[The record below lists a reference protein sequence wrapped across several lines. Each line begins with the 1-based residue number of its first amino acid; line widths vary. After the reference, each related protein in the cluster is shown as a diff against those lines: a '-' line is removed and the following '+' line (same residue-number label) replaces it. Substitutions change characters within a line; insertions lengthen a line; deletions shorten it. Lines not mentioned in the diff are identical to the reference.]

1 LDSGSWKAL
10 KTGMLLALSLQLAFS
25 ATVLADDSA
34 SSFGS
39 ILPQSSVG
47 GGGPFRTQSP
57 FSDMLRAPSS
67 GTSPG
72 DNFSAPSMGAGG
84 SPVTGGGPAF
94 PSMGNSSLD
103 DSNQQSSSASAG
115 TDISNSL
122 GDQRVNAWYKF
133 LEPSLNLSRQ
143 LESQRKR
150 LLSIVPM
157 PLDLRGAAAVKS
169 DNRFILLRAENSPDY
184 ACFKTIYGLVFAR
197 AGALAIVT
205 TGKNVRL
212 MNLNGKEK
220 DVLFQLSNGQVI
232 TLGPGSE
239 MVISKYLDN
248 HEVNVPDSIARRG
261 FTKPMRCN
269 DLSMAFSQFSY
280 ATLFAVPEMHYFLK
294 TQNKTYV
301 ESLNGLVAKL
311 DEIRGTSNFKTAL
324 TEEQLKARRKQ
335 LEQNYIASGANKQQT
350 VALRPAINASARI
363 SSPIQ
368 TPPALDEK
376 SPAMKS
382 QADRAAEEGKRKENA
397 RKLAAEEKR
406 KNARAK
412 LEQENRKIA
421 EDRAIEEQR
430 QMAIA
435 KAKSEDARSKQEALQ
450 KKLAKKKANSA
461 DAAAAAAV
469 RSDDD
474 ARVESTAAGAAG
486 KGEGAARRILGSLP
500 SMKWKSGAGAV
511 LPKPGKSTAARS
523 SSSISTNT
531 SAPSGPVKML
541 LPKMVPTEDTPPEIA
556 KLLLDAIQEEKNAR
570 ALRKKADKCMS
581 YVDCGMLSYEQQ
593 KKMLIEAR
601 QHIKDANEAEERCQA
616 LRRQAQTASSGR
628 ASVQ

>member
-1 LDSGSWKAL
+1 M
-10 KTGMLLALSLQLAFS
+10 KTGILLALSLQLALS
-25 ATVLADDSA
+25 AAVLADESG
-34 SSFGS
+34 SSFGN

-47 GGGPFRTQSP
+47 AGGPFRAQSP

-67 GTSPG
+67 ASSPG
-72 DNFSAPSMGAGG
+72 DNFSAPSMGAGET
-84 SPVTGGGPAF
+84 PVTGRGPAF

-103 DSNQQSSSASAG
+103 DSSQQSSSAG

-143 LESQRKR
+143 LEAQRKR

-169 DNRFILLRAENSPDY
+169 DNRFILLRAANSPDY

-197 AGALAIVT
+197 AAALAIVA

-294 TQNKTYV
+294 TQNQTYV

-324 TEEQLKARRKQ
+324 TEEQLKASRKQ
-335 LEQNYIASGANKQQT
+335 LEQNNIASGASKQQT
-350 VALRPAINASARI
+350 VALRPAINASARL
-363 SSPIQ
+363 SSPNQ
-368 TPPALDEK
+368 TPPALDQK
-376 SPAMKS
+376 SPALKS
-382 QADRAAEEGKRKENA
+382 QANKAAQETKRKENA
-397 RKLAAEEKR
+397 RKLAAEDRR
-406 KNARAK
+406 KSATAK
-412 LEQENRKIA
+412 LEQENRRIA

-435 KAKSEDARSKQEALQ
+435 KSKSEDARSRQEALQ

-461 DAAAAAAV
+461 DLAAAAAAV

-474 ARVESTAAGAAG
+474 ARVESTAVGAAG

-500 SMKWKSGAGAV
+500 SMKWKAGAGAV
-511 LPKPGKSTAARS
+511 VPKSSKSTATHS
-523 SSSISTNT
+523 NSSISTT
-531 SAPSGPVKML
+531 YTAPSGPVKML
-541 LPKMVPTEDTPPEIA
+541 LPKMVPTEDTPPQIA

-570 ALRKKADKCMS
+570 ILRKKADKCMS
-581 YVDCGMLSYEQQ
+581 FVDCGMLSYEQQ

-616 LRRQAQTASSGR
+616 LRRQAQTASCGQ